1 MRDHRGLPDWVPG
14 WRPGDLR
21 GQWNLLDRVPQWR
34 DGCVPGQRDLLNRVP
49 ERGHGNLRGQ
59 RNMLDRIPQWRDKH
73 VRSQWGL
80 FDGISQ
86 RRDRHM
92 RGQLNLLDRLQQ
104 LFGNVLGQNLS
115 RQRRAG
121 RRVFIEP
128 RLHCGLWL
136 QEPDGRPGW
145 GLFAKHIVLGT
156 QMKCSESGKD
166 VSDKAGTCP
175 MRGA

>member
-1 MRDHRGLPDWVPG
+1 
-14 WRPGDLR
+14 
-21 GQWNLLDRVPQWR
+21 
-34 DGCVPGQRDLLNRVP
+34 
-49 ERGHGNLRGQ
+49 LRGQ
-59 RNMLDRIPQWRDKH
+59 RKMLDRIPQWRDKH

-104 LFGNVLGQNLS
+104 LFGNVLGQHLS

-156 QMKCSESGKD
+156 QTKCSECGKD
-166 VSDKAGTCP
+166 VSGKAGTCP
-175 MRGA
+175 NCGAPVAARAEPIGSWAIVVQRPQEAIIFSDETTVSVDVTVY